1 MASSTIT
8 SKGQTT
14 IPVDIRKYLNL
25 QPGDKLEFIRW
36 ENGKVMLIPATSDV
50 SELEGFLPRPK
61 KKASISEMNR
71 AIKKRGSEL
80 GNKS

>member
-1 MASSTIT
+1 MTMSTIT

-14 IPVDIRKYLNL
+14 IPINIRNYLNL
-25 QPGDKLEFIRW
+25 QAGDKLEFIML
-36 ENGKVMLIPATSDV
+36 EKGKVMLVPATSDI

-61 KKASISEMNR
+61 KIASISDMEK

>member
-1 MASSTIT
+1 MTTSTVT

-14 IPVDIRKYLNL
+14 IPIDIRNYLNL
-25 QPGDKLEFIRW
+25 HAGDKLEFIMM
-36 ENGKVMLIPATSDV
+36 ENGKVMIVPATSDI
-50 SELEGFLPRPK
+50 SELKGFLPRPK
-61 KKASISEMNR
+61 KIASIADMEK

>member
-1 MASSTIT
+1 MTMSTIT

-14 IPVDIRKYLNL
+14 IPINIRNYLNL
-25 QPGDKLEFIRW
+25 QAGDKLEFIML
-36 ENGKVMLIPATSDV
+36 EKGKVMLVPATSDI

-61 KKASISEMNR
+61 KIISISDMEK

>member
-1 MASSTIT
+1 MTTSTIT

-14 IPVDIRKYLNL
+14 IPVDIRNHLNL
-25 QPGDKLEFIRW
+25 HTGDKLEFIMLD
-36 ENGKVMLIPATSDV
+36 NSKVMLVPATSDV
-50 SELEGFLPRPK
+50 SELKGFLPRPK
-61 KKASISEMNR
+61 KTISIKEMKK

>member
-1 MASSTIT
+1 MVISTMT

-14 IPVDIRKYLNL
+14 IPAKIRDFLSL
-25 QPGDKLEFIRW
+25 HAGDKLEFIIW
-36 ENGKVMLIPATSDV
+36 EDGKVMLIPAKSDI

-61 KKASISEMNR
+61 KAVSLDGIKK

-80 GNKS
+80 GNR